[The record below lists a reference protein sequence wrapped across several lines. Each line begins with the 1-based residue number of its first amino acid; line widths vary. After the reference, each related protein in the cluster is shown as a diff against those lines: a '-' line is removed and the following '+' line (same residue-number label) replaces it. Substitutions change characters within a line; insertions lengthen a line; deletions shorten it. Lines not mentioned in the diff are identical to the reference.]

1 MQVSLS
7 LTKILT
13 GVATSLIIGA
23 IVGSFT
29 LVRTS
34 DSLVF
39 RIVAV
44 ELDNEQI
51 KNNLVPRG
59 EFESTLE
66 SQNQRLERIEKQLD
80 RIESKL

>member
-7 LTKILT
+7 LTKIFT
-13 GVATSLIIGA
+13 GVATSLVIGA
-23 IVGSFT
+23 IVGSLT

-51 KNNLVPRG
+51 KKNLVPRG
-59 EFESTLE
+59 EFESTIE

>member
-39 RIVAV
+39 RVVAL
-44 ELDNEQI
+44 ELNDEQI
-51 KNNLVPRG
+51 KNNLVPRS
-59 EFESTLE
+59 EFESKLE